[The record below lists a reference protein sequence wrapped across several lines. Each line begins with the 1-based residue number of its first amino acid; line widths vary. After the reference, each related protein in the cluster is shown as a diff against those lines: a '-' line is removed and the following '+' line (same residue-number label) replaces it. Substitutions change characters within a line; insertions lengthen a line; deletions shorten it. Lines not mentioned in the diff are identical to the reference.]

1 MIFKIEQNKIL
12 FLFQFEKKALADAL
26 SLYMRAIMALDE
38 ITRSKIV
45 HPNATDENFDHLK
58 IECRARDKQEQH
70 VPFGEQ
76 LFNIMKSVKRIE

>member
-1 MIFKIEQNKIL
+1 
-12 FLFQFEKKALADAL
+12 
-26 SLYMRAIMALDE
+26 MALDE